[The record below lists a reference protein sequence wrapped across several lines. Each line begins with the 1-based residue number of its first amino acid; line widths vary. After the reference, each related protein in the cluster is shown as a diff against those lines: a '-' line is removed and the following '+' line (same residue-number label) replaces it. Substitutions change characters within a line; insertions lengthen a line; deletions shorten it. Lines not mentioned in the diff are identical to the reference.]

1 MNTDKVVS
9 NQDFRNMKNVDA
21 KFGEQVKQKKV
32 TTKTKE
38 KHRVAYQNMS
48 VEDVMAMNEEND
60 LENDLEYDLEYDYA

>member
-21 KFGEQVKQKKV
+21 KFGEKVKQKKV

-48 VEDVMAMNEEND
+48 VEDVLAMGDD
-60 LENDLEYDLEYDYA
+60 LEMEMDVELEYA